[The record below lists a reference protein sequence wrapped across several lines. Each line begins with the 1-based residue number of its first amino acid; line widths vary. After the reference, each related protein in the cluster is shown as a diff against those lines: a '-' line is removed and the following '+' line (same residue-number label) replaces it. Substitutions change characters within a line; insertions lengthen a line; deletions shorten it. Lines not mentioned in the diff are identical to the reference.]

1 MNREL
6 QTIIVEVE
14 KAVVG
19 KREVIEKILMALL
32 ADGHVLLDDIP
43 GVGKTT
49 LAVALSRTLGLTY
62 NRIQFTPDVLP
73 SDIVGFSIYNKDS
86 GCFEYKSG
94 VVSNTNLLLGDEINR
109 TSSKTQSALLEAMEE
124 RQVTVDGTTYPLQ
137 KPFAV
142 IATQNNVGTAG
153 TQLLPYAQMD
163 RFLVRLSIGYPD
175 YEAQM
180 SILRDR
186 QSTDPIGSVAQVI
199 TRDDVLRMQAEVRA
213 VTAKDSILDYITR
226 LAMASRE
233 HPMVEVGISPR
244 GTLFLDRMA
253 KAHAYLEGRD
263 YVTGGDVQAIFH
275 DVCAHRVILNQKSR
289 LSGGTVTRVRA
300 VCGVG
305 MGQTGTQTDN
315 TRKKSAISAD
325 IPLFTL
331 QGNFDV
337 KKLHGVYRLM
347 MEIMVKTAGKGLAE
361 KKDRTPE
368 EDDMLDMMRCGGERV
383 KEENLGAVLD
393 WYSAQR

>member
-1 MNREL
+1 MEYIIWGTVF
-6 QTIIVEVE
+6 TIAAVVLVWLGVRRRQSVKKGYERDVKKYTASTMMKVVWIDESEVE
-14 KAVVG
+14 RWED
-19 KREVIEKILMALL
+19 RE
-32 ADGHVLLDDIP
+32 DGSSVLTRETFYLP
-43 GVGKTT
+43 
-49 LAVALSRTLGLTY
+49 TY
-62 NRIQFTPDVLP
+62 
-73 SDIVGFSIYNKDS
+73 
-86 GCFEYKSG
+86 EY
-94 VVSNTNLLLGDEINR
+94 
-109 TSSKTQSALLEAMEE
+109 
-124 RQVTVDGTTYPLQ
+124 TVDGRTYPLQ

-186 QSTDPIGSVAQVI
+186 QSTDPIGSVAQVV

-263 YVTGGDVQAIFH
+263 YVTGGDVQAVFH
-275 DVCAHRVILNQKSR
+275 DVCAHRVILSQKSR
-289 LSGGTVTRVRA
+289 LSGAAVPQVLNELLETVEV
-300 VCGVG
+300 
-305 MGQTGTQTDN
+305 
-315 TRKKSAISAD
+315 
-325 IPLFTL
+325 P
-331 QGNFDV
+331 
-337 KKLHGVYRLM
+337 
-347 MEIMVKTAGKGLAE
+347 
-361 KKDRTPE
+361 DR
-368 EDDMLDMMRCGGERV
+368 RQ
-383 KEENLGAVLD
+383 A
-393 WYSAQR
+393 